1 MVKIYACKN
10 ATNNSITLINTVNGT
25 ATIAITKDLKIN
37 IKEIKLNTKMCPAVM
52 FANKRI
58 IKATGL
64 VNIPKISTGI
74 NNGYN
79 HQGT

>member
-37 IKEIKLNTKMCPAVM
+37 IKEIIYV
-52 FANKRI
+52 
-58 IKATGL
+58 
-64 VNIPKISTGI
+64 V
-74 NNGYN
+74 
-79 HQGT
+79 